1 MEKSNLIKLLKA
13 LSPKEFKEF
22 GEYVYS
28 PFFNKNESIRK
39 LYDYLKKYYPE
50 FETEKVKKERI
61 HDKIFTGVI
70 YNDDFMR
77 MLIFNMTKLA
87 EDYLAYLRMTTSN
100 WEMNRMLAY
109 ELNERSLDKPLEKV
123 IKKSLAELDK
133 TKQKNSSWYFHKYTI
148 QYENVDFLRRKYLSK
163 FEKFLKEAPLDNMHE
178 EFTAYYLITVLKM
191 QVFILNTKVIYNI
204 DKDVASFEKV
214 IETLDNKYLER
225 TPLIQIYYN
234 LMMLLYTNEE
244 EYFYKTKKDILDYEA
259 QITDEDMLEI
269 LINLQNFCSR
279 RIRKGEIQFTRE
291 VFDLY
296 KLEIDKN
303 LYDHYGYLH
312 DILYKNIIEIGMQIG
327 ENVWVKKFLEKHKKH
342 LKPDIQED
350 AYLYGKAFV
359 EFSEENYEKALEHLS
374 MIRLYDVLSKI
385 EVKELSAKIYFE
397 MKLEDMLF
405 SLTDTFRHLLT
416 NSKVLTEDRKL
427 AYANFIKYIKRL
439 YKISLHPATGDI
451 AEIRQMIKKEE
462 RLENRLWLNKKV
474 EELDKRSR
482 R

>member
-312 DILYKNIIEIGMQIG
+312 DILYKNIIEIGMQIE
-327 ENVWVKKFLEKHKKH
+327 ENVWVKKFLEKHKKN

>member
-1 MEKSNLIKLLKA
+1 
-13 LSPKEFKEF
+13 
-22 GEYVYS
+22 
-28 PFFNKNESIRK
+28 
-39 LYDYLKKYYPE
+39 
-50 FETEKVKKERI
+50 
-61 HDKIFTGVI
+61 
-70 YNDDFMR
+70 
-77 MLIFNMTKLA
+77 
-87 EDYLAYLRMTTSN
+87 
-100 WEMNRMLAY
+100 
-109 ELNERSLDKPLEKV
+109 
-123 IKKSLAELDK
+123 
-133 TKQKNSSWYFHKYTI
+133 
-148 QYENVDFLRRKYLSK
+148 NVDFLRRKYLSK

-259 QITDEDMLEI
+259 QITDEDMLEL

-350 AYLYGKAFV
+350 AYIYGKAFV

>member
-50 FETEKVKKERI
+50 FDAEKVEKERI
-61 HDKIFTGVI
+61 HKKIFPGVN

-77 MLIFNMTKLA
+77 MLIFNMTKLS
-87 EDYLAYLRMTTSN
+87 EDYLAYLRMSNSN
-100 WEMNRMLAY
+100 WEMNRMLTY
-109 ELNERSLDKPLEKV
+109 ELNERGLDKPLEKV
-123 IKKSLAELDK
+123 IKKSLIDLDK
-133 TKQKNSSWYFHKYTI
+133 TKQKNSSWYFHKFSI

-163 FEKFLKEAPLDNMHE
+163 FEKFLKEAPLGNMHE
-178 EFTAYYLITVLKM
+178 EFTAYYLITVLRM
-191 QVFILNTKVIYNI
+191 QVFILNTKIIYNM

-214 IETLDNKYLER
+214 IETLDNKYLDR
-225 TPLIQIYYN
+225 TPLIKIYYN
-234 LMMLLYTNEE
+234 LMMLLYTDESD
-244 EYFYKTKKDILDYEA
+244 YFHKTKNDILEYES
-259 QITDEDMLEI
+259 QITDDDMLEI

-279 RIRKGEIQFTRE
+279 RIRKGEIKFTRE

-296 KLEIDKN
+296 KLEIEKN

-312 DILYKNIIEIGMQIG
+312 DILFKNTIEIGMQIG
-327 ENVWVKKFLEKHKKH
+327 ENVWIKKFIEKHKKY
-342 LKPDIQED
+342 LQPDIQQD
-350 AYLYGKAFV
+350 AYLYGKAFI
-359 EFSEENYEKALEHLS
+359 EFSEENYDKALEHLS

-439 YKISLHPATGDI
+439 YKINLHPDAGDV
-451 AEIRQMIKKEE
+451 AEIKQMIKKEE

-474 EELDKRSR
+474 EELEKKAKR
-482 R
+482 